1 MNTKQSKKMLPLNV
15 LEILNKYS
23 DEDHR
28 LTQKEIVDL
37 LRTKCNMVVERKAVR
52 SSITDLLEMGVA
64 IQYTEKTRMVKDRKT
79 GVEDEQSV
87 LTDLYMEHDFTNSEI
102 CLLIDEI
109 LNSGFIPS
117 KQRREL
123 ISKIEN
129 LASVY
134 FKKGKGAKTTGN
146 EPVINQLFYTLEV
159 VKEAIETGRNVR
171 FFYNRFVNGKNGLVE
186 TRQEEYV
193 VTPYDTGVSGDNYY
207 LFCSEDGSS
216 EIKLRLDYI
225 SGITIDKTSHF
236 ASRNGRSDN
245 ISRIVFTTDESM
257 LSEFVEAFGT
267 ENIRIEDYG
276 NALRLNVKA
285 DEEAALEF
293 ALKNSNEVTALEPSG
308 FCRRV
313 GEILRK
319 GWERYGGY
327 MS

>member
-1 MNTKQSKKMLPLNV
+1 MSW
-15 LEILNKYS
+15 
-23 DEDHR
+23 DG
-28 LTQKEIVDL
+28 
-37 LRTKCNMVVERKAVR
+37 
-52 SSITDLLEMGVA
+52 IT
-64 IQYTEKTRMVKDRKT
+64 
-79 GVEDEQSV
+79 
-87 LTDLYMEHDFTNSEI
+87 
-102 CLLIDEI
+102 
-109 LNSGFIPS
+109 
-117 KQRREL
+117 EL

-319 GWERYGGY
+319 GWESYGGY